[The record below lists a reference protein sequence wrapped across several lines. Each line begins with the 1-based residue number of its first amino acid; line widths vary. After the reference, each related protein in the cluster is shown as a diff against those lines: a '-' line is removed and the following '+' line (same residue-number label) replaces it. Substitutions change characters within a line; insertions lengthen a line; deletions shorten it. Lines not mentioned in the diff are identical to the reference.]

1 MCAGWSGPAVGS
13 MRHHGPGARCGW
25 GAWLGLLWLLLWLEL
40 KPGAAGA
47 GGAVAA
53 AVAGAMA
60 GAMAVAMVAHPAC
73 ILCRAWLA
81 AVAAAAAW
89 YR

>member
-1 MCAGWSGPAVGS
+1 MPGGVGRRWAACATMGLGL
-13 MRHHGPGARCGW
+13 CGW
-25 GAWLGLLWLLLWLEL
+25 GAWLGGLFWLLLWLEL